1 MAPVVGI
8 QKLPAYLLQ
17 SLHHTGSQ
25 PREEIPPG
33 SRTRASRVAAVPSH
47 RVKAAAAHSDP
58 LAGLSEASGGV
69 WSTEVSQGPHPH
81 LSGAAHSVCA
91 GAQQASCLSIFRA
104 RTDDGGGLESL
115 MMVTFLFTD
124 MAGST
129 PYLIPKLSFPRAH
142 VVSCVDTD
150 IDIPSVER

>member
-8 QKLPAYLLQ
+8 QSLPACLPQ

-25 PREEIPPG
+25 PREEIAPG
-33 SRTRASRVAAVPSH
+33 SRTRASRVAAVPSR

-69 WSTEVSQGPHPH
+69 WGTEVSQGPHPH
-81 LSGAAHSVCA
+81 LSGAAHSISA

-104 RTDDGGGLESL
+104 RTCSVLLGQLDVLL
-115 MMVTFLFTD
+115 
-124 MAGST
+124 AGSE
-129 PYLIPKLSFPRAH
+129 SARGRWRAE
-142 VVSCVDTD
+142 VGVG
-150 IDIPSVER
+150 RA